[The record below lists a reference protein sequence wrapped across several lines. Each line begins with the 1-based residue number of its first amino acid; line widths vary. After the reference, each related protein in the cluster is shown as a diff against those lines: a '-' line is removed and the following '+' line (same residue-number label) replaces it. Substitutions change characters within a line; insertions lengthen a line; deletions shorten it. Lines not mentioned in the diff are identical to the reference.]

1 MLLYRKRCI
10 YLEDIMD
17 EKLLKLISDK
27 PIVIPRILLNNYHKL
42 NIQDHE
48 FAIVIA
54 IMSMGDKIL
63 YDPITI
69 SNELGIDKMQVM
81 EYINDLVEKNIL
93 SIIIEK
99 NNKKTTEYISLDM
112 LYKKL
117 LNIVIDNEE
126 KEVPVDNS
134 VFDIFQKELGKPL
147 SPMQYEM
154 IKEWITS
161 GTSQELIIEA
171 LREAVLNGVNNF
183 NYIDKIITSWKE
195 KGYKTKED
203 IIKDKSKYHTVK
215 KETKEI
221 FDTDWL
227 SQDE

>member
-1 MLLYRKRCI
+1 
-10 YLEDIMD
+10 MD
-17 EKLLKLISDK
+17 DKLLALISER
-27 PIVIPRILLNNYHKL
+27 PIVIPRLLLNNYHKL

-48 FAIVIA
+48 LVIIIA
-54 IMSMGDKIL
+54 IMSMGNKIV
-63 YDPITI
+63 YDPISI

-93 SIIIEK
+93 SLVVEK
-99 NNKKTTEYISLDM
+99 NNKKTSEYISLDV

-117 LNIVIDNEE
+117 VNIVIDDEE
-126 KEVPVDNS
+126 KEVKVDKN

-161 GTSQELIIEA
+161 GTSEDLIIEA

-183 NYIDKIITSWKE
+183 NYIDKIISSWKE

-203 IIKDKSKYHTVK
+203 IIKDKSRYHSK
-215 KETKEI
+215 KEKNET
-221 FDTDWL
+221 FDMDWL